1 MRFHIILIITAEINP
16 LHPHCPET
24 SGRFFTL
31 DAYTIRVESS
41 KPFVRCSP
49 LQITEKQSRPEEIH
63 SEFPT
68 PVFTIIQE
76 MLAQIIVCRFAVDD
90 DLVSDVVDHMHSV
103 VLKNP
108 KSHTSCWS
116 HNHDIR
122 CHEEGECRLQIIHF
136 FVGAGEGWMQG
147 LCVLFAVFIGFC
159 TCVFGSS
166 AVGFALE
173 KIGKLRVLMQGVGE
187 LFVSSLVCMS
197 FNADVKHID
206 TNIF

>member
-31 DAYTIRVESS
+31 EAYTIRVESS
-41 KPFVRCSP
+41 KLFVRCSP

-76 MLAQIIVCRFAVDD
+76 MLSQIIVCRFAVDD
-90 DLVSDVVDHMHSV
+90 DLVSDVVDDMHSV

-136 FVGAGEGWMQG
+136 LWELERVSVCSIYSWRISLWLAPVYLVVVQ
-147 LCVLFAVFIGFC
+147 LVSHLRKL
-159 TCVFGSS
+159 GSYE
-166 AVGFALE
+166 F
-173 KIGKLRVLMQGVGE
+173 
-187 LFVSSLVCMS
+187 
-197 FNADVKHID
+197 
-206 TNIF
+206 